1 MNISIVFRAFFSLL
15 VFLGS
20 LQNAYAQTDKTPKT
34 PSSFKEYYP
43 IAQRSYLSG
52 GFGNNEYEQILL
64 DAKPSVY
71 YSFYNDIRESV
82 TADERTPGYAV
93 YLSFQPQ
100 FRIYNEE
107 SKPVKTPSYKI
118 LAGWQPIIVTTNNN
132 FLTLAVESGHYSN
145 GQSNSAFSD
154 AFEDGSEEG
163 QAVYETIND
172 DTDLSEILNRRT
184 GNFSTN
190 LTRISFNYR
199 QNKFT
204 DEVIPKRIH
213 SYTLSYQLY
222 HDKFFGF
229 IDFGGYNPE
238 DIGIYGRHR
247 IEAQYEF
254 TFYWKGMRVAAGQD
268 VFLQLGAHPS
278 VTPYRS
284 QTRMIVHPW
293 NTDLGFFGQFDFGF
307 DDYNYRFVDSF
318 PRMSFGISWD
328 WFTPFL
334 LESKRK

>member
-1 MNISIVFRAFFSLL
+1 MKQINSSNLFTLIYLLIFSCITI
-15 VFLGS
+15 
-20 LQNAYAQTDKTPKT
+20 QAQTTSA
-34 PSSFKEYYP
+34 PSPFKDYYP
-43 IAQRSYLSG
+43 IAQRSYISG
-52 GFGNNEYEQILL
+52 GLGNNEYEQILL

-71 YSFYNDIRESV
+71 YSIYNDIRKALNAE
-82 TADERTPGYAV
+82 EPTPGYAV

-118 LAGWQPIIVTTNNN
+118 LAGWQPIFTTRDNN
-132 FLTLAVESGHYSN
+132 FLTFGIESGHYSN
-145 GQSNSAFSD
+145 GQSNSAFSSE
-154 AFEDGSEEG
+154 FEDESPEA
-163 QAVYETIND
+163 QALYETIND
-172 DTDLSEILNRRT
+172 DTDLAEILNRET

-199 QNKFT
+199 QNTFI

-213 SYTLSYQLY
+213 SYTFTYQLY
-222 HDKFFGF
+222 HNKFFGLV
-229 IDFGGYNPE
+229 DFGGYNPG
-238 DIGIYGRHR
+238 DIDLYGRHR
-247 IEAQYEF
+247 LEFQYEH
-254 TFYWKGMRVAAGQD
+254 TFYWKGMRIAAGQD

-293 NTDLGFFGQFDFGF
+293 NTDLGFFGQFDYGF
-307 DDYNYRFVDSF
+307 DDYNYRFVDTF
-318 PRMSFGISWD
+318 PRFSVGVSWD

-334 LESKRK
+334 LESKEN

>member
-1 MNISIVFRAFFSLL
+1 MKISAEKLNILLLLMGLFVTAPAF
-15 VFLGS
+15 
-20 LQNAYAQTDKTPKT
+20 AQSSRV
-34 PSSFKEYYP
+34 PSAFKEYYP

-64 DAKPSVY
+64 DTKPSVY
-71 YSFYNDIRESV
+71 YSFYNDIREAV
-82 TADERTPGYAV
+82 TADEKTPGYAA

-107 SKPVKTPSYKI
+107 SRPVKTPSYKI
-118 LAGWQPIIVTTNNN
+118 LAGWQPLIVTTNDN

-145 GQSNSAFSD
+145 GQSNSAFS
-154 AFEDGSEEG
+154 AEFEDESPEG
-163 QAVYETIND
+163 QAVYETITD
-172 DTDLSEILNRRT
+172 DTNLAEILNRKT

-204 DEVIPKRIH
+204 DEIIPKRIH
-213 SYTLSYQLY
+213 SYTLTYQLY

-229 IDFGGYNPE
+229 VDFGGYNPK
-238 DIGIYGRHR
+238 DIDIFGRHR
-247 IEAQYEF
+247 IEANYEF
-254 TFYWKGMRVAAGQD
+254 TFYWKGMRLVAGQD

-284 QTRMIVHPW
+284 QSKLIVHPW

-307 DDYNYRFVDSF
+307 DDYNYRVVDNF
-318 PRMSFGISWD
+318 PRFSVGISWD

-334 LESKRK
+334 LESKNK

>member
-1 MNISIVFRAFFSLL
+1 MKITQVKGVYALLSISFFLSTYI
-15 VFLGS
+15 
-20 LQNAYAQTDKTPKT
+20 NAQTPQV
-34 PSSFKEYYP
+34 PSGFKEYYP

-71 YSFYNDIRESV
+71 YSFYNDIREAV
-82 TADERTPGYAV
+82 TADEKTPGYAV

-100 FRIYNEE
+100 IRIYNEE

-118 LAGWQPIIVTTNNN
+118 LFGWQPIIKTSNNN
-132 FLTLAVESGHYSN
+132 FLTLGIESGHYSN
-145 GQSNSAFSD
+145 GQSNSAFS
-154 AFEDGSEEG
+154 AEFEDESPEG
-163 QAVYETIND
+163 QAVYNTITD
-172 DTDLSEILNRRT
+172 DTDLSEILNRET

-190 LTRISFNYR
+190 LTKISFNYR

-213 SYTLSYQLY
+213 SYTVAYQIF
-222 HDKFFGF
+222 HDKFFGVV
-229 IDFGGYNPE
+229 DFGGYNPKDR
-238 DIGIYGRHR
+238 DILGRHR
-247 IEAQYEF
+247 FEAQYEF
-254 TFYWKGMRVAAGQD
+254 TFYWKGMRLVAGQD

-278 VTPYRS
+278 VTPYRT
-284 QTRMIVHPW
+284 QTRLIVHPW
-293 NTDLGFFGQFDFGF
+293 NTDLGFYSQFDYGF
-307 DDYNYRFVDSF
+307 DDYNYRFVDSY
-318 PRMSFGISWD
+318 PRLSFGISWD